1 MNFSEILERVKGI
14 EPSFQSPAFL
24 FDECFRRK
32 AHNYPVN
39 KGVFSY
45 FLRLTQTNKTTKT
58 NCVCYTS
65 VSRWHGQVF
74 NRRISM
80 ASIHKKP
87 SRASW
92 LASYRD
98 AEGTQHLVSTKIEHT
113 PPGKDGK
120 ERAVKAATNRRL
132 AQEMA
137 TRLEEA
143 ERGNA
148 TEAHWRKLLGDISER
163 VNNRRLEFKIVELF
177 LHDWLARAEKTKAGG
192 THERYKG
199 IVNNFLGSLGSKA
212 KAALSDVTVRDVQ
225 KFIESRLEN
234 GRNPSTVRTDCKILN
249 APFALAM
256 RQGLILS
263 NPVAAAE
270 IPEGAKES
278 RAPFSTEQVGELLKA
293 TDALAREDAAN
304 TAVWNEWKT
313 CIMVGFYTGA
323 RLGDAVAMT
332 VGHFDFD
339 QHTLKMRPQKT
350 SRMKRDL
357 VIPLHPNL
365 EAHVL
370 DLPVADAKEM
380 LCPGMGRR
388 KVSGKYGL
396 SIQFHRVMAKAGIV
410 QETVAAR
417 GTAGHKFNKFTFHS
431 LRHSFVSA
439 LANAGIAPD
448 VRQLLA
454 GHSDEKSHA
463 VYTHTQLATLR
474 AAVTKLPS
482 ITA

>member
-1 MNFSEILERVKGI
+1 
-14 EPSFQSPAFL
+14 
-24 FDECFRRK
+24 
-32 AHNYPVN
+32 
-39 KGVFSY
+39 
-45 FLRLTQTNKTTKT
+45 
-58 NCVCYTS
+58 
-65 VSRWHGQVF
+65 
-74 NRRISM
+74 M

-98 AEGTQHLVSTKIEHT
+98 AEGRQHLVSTKIEHT
-113 PPGKDGK
+113 PPGKDVK
-120 ERAVKAATNRRL
+120 ERAVNASTNRRL

-148 TEAHWRKLLGDISER
+148 TEVHWRKLLGDISER
-163 VNNRRLEFKIVELF
+163 VNKRRLEFKIVEPF
-177 LHDWLARAEKTKAGG
+177 LNDWLARAEKTKSAG

-199 IVNNFLGSLGSKA
+199 IVNNFVKSLGTKA
-212 KAALSDVTVRDVQ
+212 KAALSDVTVQDVQ
-225 KFIESRLEN
+225 KFIEWRLEG

-249 APFALAM
+249 APFALAL

-278 RAPFSTEQVGELLKA
+278 RAPFTPEQIGDLLKA
-293 TDALAREDAAN
+293 TDALARQDKE
-304 TAVWNEWKT
+304 NEAMWREWRT
-313 CIMVGFYTGA
+313 CILVGFFTGA
-323 RLGDAVAMT
+323 RLGDAVGMT

-357 VIPLHPNL
+357 IIPLHPNL

-370 DLPVADAKEM
+370 DLPRENAKDV
-380 LCPGMGRR
+380 LCPTLAQR

-396 SIQFHRVMAKAGIV
+396 SIQFHRIIAKAGIV
-410 QETVAAR
+410 QETIEAR
-417 GTAGHKFNKFTFHS
+417 GKAGHSFNKFTFHS
-431 LRHSFVSA
+431 LRHSFVST

-454 GHSDEKSHA
+454 GHSDERSHA
-463 VYTHTQLATLR
+463 VYTHTQIATLR
-474 AAVTKLPS
+474 AAVTKIPN
-482 ITA
+482 ITS